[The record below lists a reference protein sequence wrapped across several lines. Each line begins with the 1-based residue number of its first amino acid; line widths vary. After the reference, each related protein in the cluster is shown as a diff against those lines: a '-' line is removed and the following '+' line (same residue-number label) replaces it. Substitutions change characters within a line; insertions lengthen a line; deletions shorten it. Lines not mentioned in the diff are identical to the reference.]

1 VRAELIAR
9 FFTPYHARIE
19 QLVADL
25 LAVHGTCTVIDVHSY
40 PSEAQ
45 PYELAGGLDAAARR
59 PELCIGTDP
68 VHTSEQLA
76 SGVEAVARGL
86 GIEVAR
92 DTPFA
97 GTFVPSAFLGDVR
110 VRSVML
116 EVRRDTYMDE
126 GSGALHDGAAR
137 VSELVRRVVEQV
149 LGGVAAVT

>member
-1 VRAELIAR
+1 VGEA
-9 FFTPYHARIE
+9 
-19 QLVADL
+19 LVARPADHRRC
-25 LAVHGTCTVIDVHSY
+25 AY
-40 PSEAQ
+40 
-45 PYELAGGLDAAARR
+45 GLDRDAAVGGQTGENISAAARR

-68 VHTSEQLA
+68 VHTPEQLA

-149 LGGVAAVT
+149 LGGVAGVT